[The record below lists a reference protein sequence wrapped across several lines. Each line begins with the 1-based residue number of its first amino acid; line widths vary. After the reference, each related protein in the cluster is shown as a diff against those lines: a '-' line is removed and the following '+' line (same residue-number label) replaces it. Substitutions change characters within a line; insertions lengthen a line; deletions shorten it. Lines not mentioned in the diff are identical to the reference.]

1 MMEQMLLWEDLRRQL
16 KALEKLWTRPWAN
29 WLRRL
34 IFFKIY
40 THRQESH
47 VIFQIE
53 VSLAV
58 LWEGARDN
66 PAQLKA
72 RKEIIDLVQ
81 TVQEQIQLWSQAD
94 KMKQDIAKLADTDA
108 MDVEED

>member
-1 MMEQMLLWEDLRRQL
+1 LLRRFVF
-16 KALEKLWTRPWAN
+16 
-29 WLRRL
+29 LRFILNSR
-34 IFFKIY
+34 
-40 THRQESH
+40 SH
-47 VIFQIE
+47 VINQIE

-72 RKEIIDLVQ
+72 RKEVIDLVQ
-81 TVQEQIQLWSQAD
+81 TVQEQIQLWTQAD
-94 KMKQDIAKLADTDA
+94 KMKQNLAKVTATDA